1 MAILTREQLRNQIRS
16 GEVAPVYLF
25 FGAESYLRDVAV
37 KTISDK
43 MFGEGDL
50 REFNETEISLANSD
64 VRDALSA
71 ANQLPMMAQ
80 KRVVRVSGVRV
91 SDTGRKDNIKD
102 TLTEDD
108 EKALVEYLDDPCK
121 ESVVFF
127 IADILDKRRKVSKLL
142 LEKCTAVEFTELTD
156 QEIVGYLRDRLKDF
170 GASADEN
177 VLRHVVGLVGNDLRK
192 VSSELEKLAVA
203 SLPDGII
210 TNELVEQLISNAREL
225 SNFALTDHLLSKN
238 RARALETVHKLLDDG
253 AEPVMLLGLIASNY
267 HRLALVKDLMKQ
279 GMERKDVARAVNMPY
294 SKQDEFMAMA
304 RRLETEKLTHILRRM
319 AEVDLAI
326 KTSLATPRLQ
336 IEMLVCELTA

>member
-25 FGAESYLRDVAV
+25 FGAETYLRDLAV
-37 KTISDK
+37 KTIADK
-43 MFGEGDL
+43 MFSEGDL
-50 REFNETEISLANSD
+50 REFNETEISLNDSD
-64 VRDALSA
+64 LRDALA
-71 ANQLPMMAQ
+71 AADQLPMMASR
-80 KRVVRVSGVRV
+80 RVVRITEVRV
-91 SDTGRKDNIKD
+91 SDTGRKETIKEEHE
-102 TLTEDD
+102 T
-108 EKALVEYLDDPCK
+108 ALAKYLDNPN
-121 ESVVFF
+121 ESSVVFF
-127 IADILDKRRKVSKLL
+127 IADDLDKRRKVSKLL
-142 LEKCTAVEFTELTD
+142 LEKCTAVEFTALND
-156 QEIVGYLRDRLKDF
+156 QEIVAYLRDRLKDF
-170 GASADEN
+170 GVNADDN
-177 VLRHVVGLVGNDLRK
+177 VLRHLVMLVGNDLRK

-210 TNELVEQLISNAREL
+210 TNELVDQLISNAREL
-225 SNFALTDHLLSKN
+225 SNFALTDHLLAKN

-279 GMERKDVARAVNMPY
+279 GVDRKDVARAVNMPY

-304 RRLETEKLTHILRRM
+304 RRLEPEKMSHILRRM